1 MRLVAIYGRS
11 KKSFGASYTELS
23 KAKELPSR
31 QPFSRYFDLL
41 LHTLAIS
48 YICPFS
54 LFHMCFAMLLRAR
67 ASTSQSYDVPRGPV
81 RSVSYEILHKHQKGS
96 YFLSRSR
103 IPQGIDPMDLAVRT
117 LFEDKVEQL
126 VGVMFELI
134 ARSDIVKSMGRRSLM
149 LFGVKRLNS
158 QLVRSDLWILENLLN
173 GVNILKRHGF
183 HWSGCV
189 AKTHHATL
197 LPHNLPQIGIR
208 RCLHHTIIH
217 GSEHLPTCDLLDFR
231 HLIHVAIQ
239 RIRRPVLQRQCS
251 SYQSL
256 LCQ

>member
-11 KKSFGASYTELS
+11 KKSFGASYTKLS

-103 IPQGIDPMDLAVRT
+103 IPQGIHLVDPDVRLAIK
-117 LFEDKVEQL
+117 DKVEHF
-126 VGVMFELI
+126 VGVVFELV
-134 ARSDIVKSMGRRSLM
+134 ARSDIREERGPKEFDALG
-149 LFGVKRLNS
+149 FKRLIS
-158 QLVRSDLWILENLLN
+158 ESISE
-173 GVNILKRHGF
+173 
-183 HWSGCV
+183 
-189 AKTHHATL
+189 
-197 LPHNLPQIGIR
+197 QI
-208 RCLHHTIIH
+208 
-217 GSEHLPTCDLLDFR
+217 S
-231 HLIHVAIQ
+231 
-239 RIRRPVLQRQCS
+239 
-251 SYQSL
+251 
-256 LCQ
+256 